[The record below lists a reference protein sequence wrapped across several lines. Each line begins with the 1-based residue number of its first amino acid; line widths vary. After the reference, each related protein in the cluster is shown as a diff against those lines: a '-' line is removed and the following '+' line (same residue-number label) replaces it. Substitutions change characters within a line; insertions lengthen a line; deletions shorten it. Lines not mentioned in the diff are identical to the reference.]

1 MFTMTISNGVLR
13 LFGMDTSNGEVS
25 FSKID
30 LDHYVRDLNERM
42 EEEGEL
48 DNEMQILQNAIGFS
62 EVKARDCMIPR
73 TDIIALDIESSIE
86 ELKNKFIDTRSE
98 EHTSELQ
105 SRPHLVCRLLL

>member
-1 MFTMTISNGVLR
+1 MIRRPPRSTLFPYTTLFRSRVLQLLSFPLMVIYALLYPLTIFTMTISNGVLR
-13 LFGMDTSNGEVS
+13 LFGMGTSNGEVA

-62 EVKARDCMIPR
+62 EVKARDR
-73 TDIIALDIESSIE
+73 KS
-86 ELKNKFIDTRSE
+86 
-98 EHTSELQ
+98 
-105 SRPHLVCRLLL
+105 VV